1 MASEASRKKERDIR
15 VVLEEGPQHEQTTLL
30 ECVHLLH
37 NALPELDLEEVSTEC
52 TFLGHR
58 FSAPLLVDSMTGGS
72 QLSAKV
78 NAAIARAVERLGLGM
93 GLGSQKVGL
102 QHPELEET
110 FRVAREQAPSA
121 FIAANIGGAQLAKGL
136 SLDDVKRVVDMV
148 KADALVVHLN
158 PMQEALQVGGEPR
171 YRGVLASLRELTK
184 QLSVPV
190 IVKEVGSGISPEVA
204 LKLQLAGVRA
214 INVAGAG
221 GTSWTAA
228 EALKAQEQGDEE
240 KARLGRLFWS
250 WGIPTAASLILTRRA
265 VSLPLIASGGLR
277 NGLEVAKC
285 IALGASMA
293 GMARPALEAAMQGEE
308 ALSSFLGE
316 VIKALKLAMFGVGA
330 ADLRA
335 LSQVKYVITPPLT
348 HWVRPLG

>member
-1 MASEASRKKERDIR
+1 MASEASQRKERDIR
-15 VVLEEGPQHEQTTLL
+15 VVLEEGPEHEQSTLL

-37 NALPELDLEEVSTEC
+37 NALPELNFDEVSTEC
-52 TFLGHR
+52 AFLGHR

-78 NAAIARAVERLGLGM
+78 NATIARVIERLGLGM

-102 QHPELEET
+102 QHPELEES
-110 FRVAREQAPSA
+110 FRVAREQAPTA
-121 FIAANIGGAQLAKGL
+121 FIAANIGGAQLASGL
-136 SLDDVKRVVDMV
+136 TLEDVKRIIDMV
-148 KADALVVHLN
+148 RADALVVHLN

-171 YRGVLASLRELTK
+171 YRGVLAALRELTK

-190 IVKEVGSGISPEVA
+190 IVKEVGSGISPDVA
-204 LKLQLAGVRA
+204 VKLQVAGVKA

-228 EALKAQEQGDEE
+228 EAIKAEEQGEAE
-240 KARLGRLFWS
+240 RARLGRLFWS
-250 WGIPTAASLILTRRA
+250 WGIPTAASLILVRRA
-265 VSLPLIASGGLR
+265 VRLPLIASGGLR

-293 GMARPALEAAMQGEE
+293 AMAKPALEQALKGEE
-308 ALSSFLGE
+308 ALASFLE
-316 VIKALKLAMFGVGA
+316 HVLRALKLAMFGVGA
-330 ADLRA
+330 PTVQA
-335 LSQVKYVITPPLT
+335 LAQAKYVITPPLS
-348 HWVRPLG
+348 HWVMPLG